1 MGRIVDYNLTEELE
15 HGIFVSCLVRDL
27 ARELNLDEPV
37 VYRLTL
43 AGLLHD
49 IGKLRLANYLYGT
62 EKIVSPL
69 VVEEMKY
76 VRMHSMLSYDILAER
91 GYDDPL
97 ILESVRYH
105 HENFDGSGYPANL
118 KGDEIPLGARII
130 RVCDVFAALTTDRPY
145 RRRFDA
151 DEAVR
156 LMIDEIRH
164 FDLKIFLAFERVI
177 HRTGTKYRVRISAG
191 DDEIIRLFGAE
202 REKASEGGPEA
213 YEADGMEPDEEERV
227 LHESDTAP
235 SII

>member
-1 MGRIVDYNLTEELE
+1 MGKIVDYNLTEELE

-145 RRRFDA
+145 RKRFEA

-164 FDLKIFLAFERVI
+164 FDLKIFLAFDRVV
-177 HRTGTKYRVRISAG
+177 HRVGTKYRVHISAG
-191 DDEIIRLFGAE
+191 DEEIIRLFGDA
-202 REKASEGGPEA
+202 ALEGGPED
-213 YEADGMEPDEEERV
+213 ETCGKDPDEEERV

-235 SII
+235 FII

>member
-27 ARELNLDEPV
+27 ARELNLDEPA

-49 IGKLRLANYLYGT
+49 IGKLRIANYLYGT

-91 GYDDPL
+91 GYDPL

-145 RRRFDA
+145 RKRFEA

-164 FDLKIFLAFERVI
+164 FDLKIFLAFDRVV
-177 HRTGTKYRVRISAG
+177 HRVGTKYRVHIPAG
-191 DDEIIRLFGAE
+191 DEEIIRLFGDA
-202 REKASEGGPEA
+202 APEGGPE
-213 YEADGMEPDEEERV
+213 EDETCGKDPDEEERV

-235 SII
+235 F

>member
-76 VRMHSMLSYDILAER
+76 VRMHSMLSYDILVEPR
-91 GYDDPL
+91 YDPL

-130 RVCDVFAALTTDRPY
+130 RVCDV
-145 RRRFDA
+145 RFEA

-164 FDLKIFLAFERVI
+164 FDLKIFLAFDRVV
-177 HRTGTKYRVRISAG
+177 HRVGTKYRVHISAG
-191 DDEIIRLFGAE
+191 DEEIIRLFGDA
-202 REKASEGGPEA
+202 ALEGGPED
-213 YEADGMEPDEEERV
+213 ETCGKDPDEEERV

-235 SII
+235 FII